1 MNGKRHLFFLLS
13 WLAFGA
19 CHPSF
24 LLLSSLSSAVAAAA
38 AAVDAGLS
46 CFCWSW
52 VTVWAACVR
61 SVAAGTCSTYSLPK
75 RRRCGFRL
83 VVGLFAWTGIPKSP
97 SLTPL
102 IRTRFLRTWHIEG
115 GLPNVVDLVLRRSEP
130 CITTTTL
137 SYGNHFVFM
146 SIDDACFR
154 VSVACP
160 QN

>member
-1 MNGKRHLFFLLS
+1 MGRRSLLSFSWLLMCSSNLLLFLFVRLLFFERQTASFFLLS

-24 LLLSSLSSAVAAAA
+24 LLLSSLSSAVAAA

-97 SLTPL
+97 SLS
-102 IRTRFLRTWHIEG
+102 
-115 GLPNVVDLVLRRSEP
+115 LRR
-130 CITTTTL
+130 TL
-137 SYGNHFVFM
+137 TAPPHPFDQDQVPQDM
-146 SIDDACFR
+146 AC
-154 VSVACP
+154 
-160 QN
+160 